1 MMNKIR
7 KLHIKEFPKALLEI
21 PQKPKELYLRG
32 NLPPDDRVHLCV
44 VGSRNCT
51 AYGRDVCEKL
61 IRGLKGYPI
70 VIVSGLALGIDSV
83 AHKTAIENNLITIA
97 MPGSGIDPKVLYP
110 KNNVNLADKIVE
122 SGGCLLSEFPPMMK
136 AELYT
141 FPQRNRLMAGIAK
154 ATLVIEASEKS
165 GTLITARLALDY
177 NRDVLVVPGS
187 VFSNTSL
194 GTNKLIRQGA
204 IPITTSEELLE
215 ALGFEINDG
224 DKTDEEKY
232 AECSPDEKKILD
244 LVGEGIDRDEL
255 VRASGM
261 ETSKAN
267 SLLSIMEIK
276 ELIKEELGEIR
287 KM

>member
-1 MMNKIR
+1 MINIV
-7 KLHIKEFPKALLEI
+7 KLKNEEFPKALLEI
-21 PQKPKELYLRG
+21 PQKPKELYIRG
-32 NLPPDDRVHLCV
+32 KLPPEDYTYLAV

-51 AYGRDVCEKL
+51 AYGRDICEKL

-83 AHKTAIENNLITIA
+83 AHKSAMSAGLITLA

-110 KNNVNLADKIVE
+110 KNNIDLADKIVDA
-122 SGGCLLSEFPPMMK
+122 GGCILAEFPPMMK

-141 FPQRNRLMAGIAK
+141 FPQRNRLMAGISR

-165 GTLITARLALDY
+165 GTLITARLAMDY

-194 GTNKLIRQGA
+194 GTNKLIKQGA
-204 IPITTSEELLE
+204 IPVTTSEELLD
-215 ALGFEINDG
+215 ALDFEVE
-224 DKTDEEKY
+224 KEPQTEEEKY
-232 AECSPDEKKILD
+232 IDCSDEERKILELIDQGIERDD
-244 LVGEGIDRDEL
+244 LI
-255 VRASGM
+255 RASKM
-261 ETSKAN
+261 DTAKAN

-276 ELIKEELGEIR
+276 DLIKEEYGEIQ
-287 KM
+287 KI

>member
-1 MMNKIR
+1 MINIV
-7 KLHIKEFPKALLEI
+7 KLKNEEFPKALLEI
-21 PQKPKELYLRG
+21 PQKPKELYIRG
-32 NLPPDDRVHLCV
+32 KLPPEDYTYLAV

-51 AYGRDVCEKL
+51 GYGRDICEKL

-83 AHKTAIENNLITIA
+83 AHKSAMSAGLITLA

-110 KNNVNLADKIVE
+110 KNNIDLADKIVDA
-122 SGGCLLSEFPPMMK
+122 GGCILAEFPPMMK

-141 FPQRNRLMAGIAK
+141 FPQRNRLMAGISR

-165 GTLITARLALDY
+165 GTLITARLAMDY

-194 GTNKLIRQGA
+194 GTNKLIKQGA
-204 IPITTSEELLE
+204 IPVTTSEELLD
-215 ALGFEINDG
+215 ALDFEVE
-224 DKTDEEKY
+224 KEPQTEEEKY
-232 AECSPDEKKILD
+232 IDCSDEERKILELIDQGIERDD
-244 LVGEGIDRDEL
+244 LI
-255 VRASGM
+255 RASKM
-261 ETSKAN
+261 DTAKAN

-276 ELIKEELGEIR
+276 DLIKEEYGEIQ
-287 KM
+287 KI